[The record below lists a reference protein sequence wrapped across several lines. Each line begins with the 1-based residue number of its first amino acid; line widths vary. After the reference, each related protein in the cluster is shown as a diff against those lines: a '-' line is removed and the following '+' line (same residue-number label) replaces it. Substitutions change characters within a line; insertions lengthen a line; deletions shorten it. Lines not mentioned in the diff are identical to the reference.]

1 MDDLL
6 AEFVAETREMLAAL
20 SGEIVAWEADPSD
33 RARLD
38 TIFRFVHTVKGNCGF
53 FDFPR
58 LEALSHAAED
68 ALADVRANRR
78 TPDRR
83 LVDAVLA
90 VIDRIGVM
98 IEEIE
103 RGEPLSEAA
112 DDVLIA
118 ALNGTAD
125 EGELPLVPS
134 GGGMSTSSSSSSS
147 AAEQRTIRLPVELI
161 DQVMSGVSEMVLAR
175 NDIARRIQT
184 GGGETGIEAPFS
196 RLSALITEVRD
207 AITRTRMRRI
217 EGLFA
222 TFPRLVRDLSAELG
236 KQVFVELENGEVELD
251 REMIELIRDPL
262 LHIIRNAVDHGIES
276 PADRRAAGKR
286 EAGMLTVS
294 ARQTGNTIHIGIMDD
309 GRGIDCDKLAAKA
322 VEARI
327 ITAERAQTMSRAEK
341 IELIFEAGLST
352 AHQVTAISGR
362 GVGMDVVRANIE
374 KFGGTLEIES
384 LPGEGT
390 RFLIC
395 VPLTL
400 SILPSLTVETC
411 GQTFAIPRSYVEEIV
426 STAGGQLEFAQVG
439 ERRYVTFRERRLACV
454 SLGGA
459 LELEE
464 SDEEPALFVI
474 LRLGWGDLYALAVD
488 RIFDHQELVI
498 KPLSPGIM
506 KSGQFVGCTQLD
518 DGTPVL
524 VLDVTAIGHG
534 AGIPRELHRP
544 TAAATPTATRT
555 EREGLRV
562 ILFRALCGER
572 RAIAMSAVEQ
582 VERAT
587 AAAVRNPGPDAQIVM
602 GEEILPLLGVPEGT
616 ELPERLIVL
625 RLGDGGEPIAYAAS
639 EVLDIATLS
648 GVLKRV
654 NGKPT
659 VVGVTLVD
667 GETAELVDCHAL
679 FASHAPQYAGTH
691 SLTCRLTGE
700 DGWMKNFLGPIIEA
714 AGYRIVDGDE
724 PADIAFVD
732 PAVGEDAPGDA
743 RKAIRLRN
751 EPGSAGGAD
760 SIYRYDRAGLM
771 AALLR
776 AGEELAA

>member
-20 SGEIVAWEADPSD
+20 AGEIVAWEADPTERS
-33 RARLD
+33 RLD

-53 FDFPR
+53 FDFPK

-68 ALADVRANRR
+68 ALSDVRGGRR
-78 TPDRR
+78 VPDRR

-103 RGEPLSEAA
+103 RGEALSEAN
-112 DDVLIA
+112 DEILIG
-118 ALNGTAD
+118 ALK
-125 EGELPLVPS
+125 GELEEAEIPLSPGATRRS
-134 GGGMSTSSSSSSS
+134 FS

-175 NDIARRIQT
+175 NDIARRLQT
-184 GGGETGIEAPFS
+184 GGIETGIEAPFS

-236 KQVFVELENGEVELD
+236 KQVFIELENGEVELD

-262 LHIIRNAVDHGIES
+262 LHILRNAVDHGIES
-276 PADRRAAGKR
+276 PADRLAAGKR

-309 GRGIDCDKLAAKA
+309 GRGIDCDGLAAKA
-322 VEARI
+322 IEAGI
-327 ITAERAQTMSRAEK
+327 VTAEQVAGMSRTEK
-341 IELIFEAGLST
+341 IELIFEPGLST
-352 AHQVTAISGR
+352 AHRVTSISGR
-362 GVGMDVVRANIE
+362 GVGMDVVRSNIE

-400 SILPSLTVETC
+400 SILPSLTVESG

-426 STAGGQLEFAQVG
+426 SASGGELEFAEIG
-439 ERRYVTFRERRLACV
+439 ERRYLTFRDRRLACV
-454 SLGGA
+454 SLDSA
-459 LELEE
+459 LGLGKSEVEA
-464 SDEEPALFVI
+464 SLFVI

-506 KSGQFVGCTQLD
+506 QSGLFVGCTQLD

-534 AGIPRELHRP
+534 AGIPRELQRP
-544 TAAATPTATRT
+544 TAAAARTAAAAA

-572 RAIAMSAVEQ
+572 RAIAMSVVEQ
-582 VERAT
+582 VERVDASC
-587 AAAVRNPGPDAQIVM
+587 VRNPGPDAQIVL
-602 GEEILPLLGVPEGT
+602 GEEILPLVGVAQGE
-616 ELPERLIVL
+616 ELPERLTVL
-625 RLGDGGEPIAYAAS
+625 RLGDGGEPIAYAAR
-639 EVLDIATLS
+639 EVLDISMLS
-648 GVLKRV
+648 GELKPV
-654 NGKPT
+654 KGKPA
-659 VVGVTLVD
+659 VAGVTLID

-679 FASHAPQYAGTH
+679 FASNGAPRASNHA
-691 SLTCRLTGE
+691 LTCRLAGS
-700 DGWMKNFLGPIIEA
+700 DGWMRNFLGPIIEA

-724 PADIAFVD
+724 PADVAFVD
-732 PAVGEDAPGDA
+732 PNGAEGDFDA
-743 RKAIRLRN
+743 RMAIRLRN
-751 EPGSAGGAD
+751 EPGCSGGAD
-760 SIYRYDRAGLM
+760 SIYRYDRAALM
-771 AALLR
+771 SALLR

>member
-20 SGEIVAWEADPSD
+20 AGEIVAWEANPAD

-53 FDFPR
+53 FDFPQ
-58 LEALSHAAED
+58 LESLSHAAED
-68 ALADVRANRR
+68 ALADVRAGRR
-78 TPDRR
+78 QADSR

-98 IEEIE
+98 IAEIE

-112 DDVLIA
+112 DDKLIA
-118 ALNGTAD
+118 ALAGTLD
-125 EGELPLVPS
+125 ENEQAIAQI
-134 GGGMSTSSSSSSS
+134 GGAPRS
-147 AAEQRTIRLPVELI
+147 AAPVAEQRTIRLPVELI

-175 NDIARRIQT
+175 NDLARRMLVLGTDT
-184 GGGETGIEAPFS
+184 GLEAPFS
-196 RLSALITEVRD
+196 RLSGLIAEVRD

-262 LHIIRNAVDHGIES
+262 LHIIRNAVDHGIEN
-276 PADRRAAGKR
+276 PADRLAAGKR
-286 EAGMLTVS
+286 EAGMLTIS
-294 ARQTGNTIHIGIMDD
+294 ARQSGNTIHIGIMDD
-309 GRGIDCDKLAAKA
+309 GRGIDAERLAAKA
-322 VEARI
+322 IASGTH
-327 ITAERAQTMSRAEK
+327 TADEIAGMTREEK
-341 IELIFEAGLST
+341 IELVYEAGLST
-352 AHQVTAISGR
+352 AESVTAISGR

-400 SILPSLTVETC
+400 SILPSLTVEAG

-426 STAGGQLEFAQVG
+426 STAGGQLEFAQIG
-439 ERRYVTFRERRLACV
+439 ERRFVTFRDRRLACV
-454 SLGGA
+454 SLGDQLGIGNEA
-459 LELEE
+459 EA
-464 SDEEPALFVI
+464 ALFII

-488 RIFDHQELVI
+488 RIFDHHELVI
-498 KPLSPGIM
+498 KPLAPGIM
-506 KSGQFVGCTQLD
+506 KSGLFVGCTQLD

-524 VLDVTAIGHG
+524 VLDVAAIGYG

-544 TAAATPTATRT
+544 STIAAHNAPNT

-562 ILFRALCGER
+562 ILVRALDGER

-582 VERAT
+582 VERAD
-587 AAAVRNPGPDAQIVM
+587 ASAVRHPGPDAQIVL
-602 GEEILPLLGVPEGT
+602 GEDILPLAGISAGS
-616 ELPERLIVL
+616 ELPERITVL
-625 RLGDGGEPIAYAAS
+625 RLGDGGERIAFAAR
-639 EVLDIATLS
+639 EVLDIATLT

-654 NGKPT
+654 NGQT
-659 VVGVTLVD
+659 QVVGVTMVD

-679 FASHAPQYAGTH
+679 FAGHVSQSAGQG
-691 SLTCRLTGE
+691 SLTCRLNGE
-700 DGWMKNFLGPIIEA
+700 DAWMRNFLGPIIEA
-714 AGYRIVDGDE
+714 AGYKIVGNG

-732 PAVGEDAPGDA
+732 GEIADDEECEA
-743 RKAIRLRN
+743 RKAIRLRDA
-751 EPGSAGGAD
+751 PGLSGGPD

>member
-20 SGEIVAWEADPSD
+20 AGEIVAWEADPSD
-33 RARLD
+33 RGRLD

-68 ALADVRANRR
+68 ALADVRAARR
-78 TPDRR
+78 VPDRR

-90 VIDRIGVM
+90 VIDRVGVM

-103 RGEPLSEAA
+103 RGEPLSEAN

-118 ALNGTAD
+118 ALNGEIDDA
-125 EGELPLVPS
+125 EIPLS
-134 GGGMSTSSSSSSS
+134 TGGARSSFS

-175 NDIARRIQT
+175 NDLARRMQVL
-184 GGGETGIEAPFS
+184 GSETGLEAPFA
-196 RLSALITEVRD
+196 RLSGLIAEVRD

-236 KQVFVELENGEVELD
+236 KQVFVEIENGEVELD

-262 LHIIRNAVDHGIES
+262 LHIIRNAIDHGIEV
-276 PADRRAAGKR
+276 PADRLAAGKR

-309 GRGIDCDKLAAKA
+309 GRGIDCDRLAEKA
-322 VEARI
+322 VEAGV
-327 ITAERAQTMSRAEK
+327 ITAEKLAGMTRAEK

-352 AHQVTAISGR
+352 AHRVTAISGR

-384 LPGEGT
+384 IPGEGT

-400 SILPSLTVETC
+400 SILPSLTVAAG

-426 STAGGQLEFAQVG
+426 STAGGSLEFAQVG
-439 ERRYVTFRERRLACV
+439 ERSYLTFRERRLACV
-454 SLGGA
+454 MLGD
-459 LELEE
+459 ELDLAEA
-464 SDEEPALFVI
+464 SAEPTLFVI

-488 RIFDHQELVI
+488 RIFDHHELVI

-506 KSGQFVGCTQLD
+506 QSGLFVGCTQLD

-524 VLDVTAIGHG
+524 VLDVAAIGYG

-544 TAAATPTATRT
+544 AASAPVAPL

-562 ILFRALCGER
+562 VLFQDLCGER

-582 VERAT
+582 VEHAPAT
-587 AAAVRNPGPDAQIVM
+587 AVRNPGPNAQIVL
-602 GEEILPLLGVPEGT
+602 GEDILPLLGVPEGI
-616 ELPERLIVL
+616 ELPERLSVM
-625 RLGDGGEPIAYAAS
+625 RLGDGAQQIAYAS
-639 EVLDIATLS
+639 RKVLEIAMLS
-648 GVLKRV
+648 GALKRV
-654 NGKPT
+654 EGQSGL
-659 VVGVTLVD
+659 VGVTLIN

-679 FASHAPQYAGTH
+679 FARYGQQIAG
-691 SLTCRLTGE
+691 SRELTCRLAR
-700 DGWMKNFLGPIIEA
+700 DDAWMRNFLGPIIES
-714 AGYRIVDGDE
+714 AGYRIALGDE

-732 PAVGEDAPGDA
+732 FAADSEEFTDV
-743 RKAIRLRN
+743 RKAIRLSDR
-751 EPGSAGGAD
+751 PGSGNGPD
-760 SIYRYDRAGLM
+760 SIYRYDRAALL
-771 AALLR
+771 AALVR

>member
-6 AEFVAETREMLAAL
+6 TEFVAETREMLAAL
-20 SGEIVAWEADPSD
+20 AGEIVAWEADPAD
-33 RARLD
+33 RGRLD

-68 ALADVRANRR
+68 ALADVRAGRR
-78 TPDRR
+78 SADRR

-103 RGEPLSEAA
+103 RGESLSEAN
-112 DDVLIA
+112 DETLIA
-118 ALNGTAD
+118 ALNG
-125 EGELPLVPS
+125 ELHDAETPIAS
-134 GGGMSTSSSSSSS
+134 GGVQPSFST
-147 AAEQRTIRLPVELI
+147 AEQRTIRLPVELI

-175 NDIARRIQT
+175 NDLARRMQVLGSDT
-184 GGGETGIEAPFS
+184 GLEAPFS
-196 RLSALITEVRD
+196 RLSALIAEVRD

-262 LHIIRNAVDHGIES
+262 LHIIRNAVDHGIEP

-286 EAGMLTVS
+286 EAGMLTIS
-294 ARQTGNTIHIGIMDD
+294 ARQSGNTILIGIMDD
-309 GRGIDCDKLAAKA
+309 GRGIDCERLAAKA
-322 VEARI
+322 LAAGLRTEEQLA
-327 ITAERAQTMSRAEK
+327 AMSREER
-341 IELIFEAGLST
+341 IELIFEPGLST
-352 AHQVTAISGR
+352 AEAITAISGR

-400 SILPSLTVETC
+400 SILPSLTVEAA

-426 STAGGQLEFAQVG
+426 STAGGSLEFAQVG
-439 ERRYVTFRERRLACV
+439 ERRYVTFRDRRLACV
-454 SLGGA
+454 SLGDA
-459 LELEE
+459 LELEATA
-464 SDEEPALFVI
+464 DEASLFVI

-488 RIFDHQELVI
+488 RIFDHHELVI

-506 KSGQFVGCTQLD
+506 QSGLFVGCTQLD

-524 VLDVTAIGHG
+524 VLDVAAIGYG

-544 TAAATPTATRT
+544 ASGTARAAPAQ
-555 EREGLRV
+555 REGLRV
-562 ILFRALCGER
+562 VLFSALCGER

-582 VERAT
+582 VEHAPAT
-587 AAAVRNPGPDAQIVM
+587 AVRNPGPNAQIVL
-602 GEEILPLLGVPEGT
+602 GDEILPLLGVPEGA
-616 ELPERLIVL
+616 ELPPRLSVM
-625 RLGDGGEPIAYAAS
+625 RLGDGTQQIAYAS
-639 EVLDIATLS
+639 RKVLEIATLS
-648 GVLKRV
+648 GGLRRV
-654 NGKPT
+654 EGDGGL
-659 VVGVTLVD
+659 VGVTLVD

-679 FASHAPQYAGTH
+679 FARHGQRSGGGRE
-691 SLTCRLTGE
+691 LTCRLSND
-700 DGWMKNFLGPIIEA
+700 DGWMRNFLGPIIEA
-714 AGYRIVDGDE
+714 AGYRIAVGDE
-724 PADIAFVD
+724 PVDIAFVD
-732 PAVGEDAPGDA
+732 FAAEGEAFADA
-743 RKAIRLRN
+743 RKAIRLRDR
-751 EPGSAGGAD
+751 PGSGDGSD
-760 SIYRYDRAGLM
+760 TIYRYDRAALM
-771 AALLR
+771 AALVR

>member
-6 AEFVAETREMLAAL
+6 AEFIAETREMLAAL
-20 SGEIVAWEADPSD
+20 AGEIVAWEANPAD

-53 FDFPR
+53 FDFPQ
-58 LEALSHAAED
+58 LESLSHAAED
-68 ALADVRANRR
+68 ALADVRAGRR
-78 TPDRR
+78 QPDSR

-98 IEEIE
+98 IAEIE

-112 DDVLIA
+112 DDKLIA
-118 ALNGTAD
+118 ALGGTLD
-125 EGELPLVPS
+125 ENDQALVQIGAAPR
-134 GGGMSTSSSSSSS
+134 S
-147 AAEQRTIRLPVELI
+147 ATPAVEQRTIRLPVELI

-175 NDIARRIQT
+175 NDLARRMQILGTDT
-184 GGGETGIEAPFS
+184 GLEAPFA
-196 RLSALITEVRD
+196 RLSGLIAEVRD

-262 LHIIRNAVDHGIES
+262 LHIIRNAVDHGIEA
-276 PADRRAAGKR
+276 PADRLAAGKR
-286 EAGMLTVS
+286 EAGMLTIS
-294 ARQTGNTIHIGIMDD
+294 ARQSGNTIHIGIMDD
-309 GRGIDCDKLAAKA
+309 GRGIDAERLAAKA
-322 VEARI
+322 IASGTH
-327 ITAERAQTMSRAEK
+327 TAEQIAAMTREEK
-341 IELIFEAGLST
+341 IALVYEAGLST
-352 AHQVTAISGR
+352 AESVTAISGR

-384 LPGEGT
+384 IPGEGT

-400 SILPSLTVETC
+400 SILPSLTVEAG

-426 STAGGQLEFAQVG
+426 STAGGTLEFAQVG
-439 ERRYVTFRERRLACV
+439 ERRYVTFRDRRLACV
-454 SLGGA
+454 SLDDA
-459 LELEE
+459 LGLGEAEA
-464 SDEEPALFVI
+464 SLFVI

-488 RIFDHQELVI
+488 RIFDHHELVI
-498 KPLSPGIM
+498 KPLAPGIM
-506 KSGQFVGCTQLD
+506 KSGLFVGCTQLD

-524 VLDVTAIGHG
+524 VLDVAAIGYS

-544 TAAATPTATRT
+544 AAIAAHNAPNT

-562 ILFRALCGER
+562 ILFRALDGQR

-582 VERAT
+582 VERAD
-587 AAAVRNPGPDAQIVM
+587 ASAVRHPGVDAQIVL
-602 GEEILPLLGVPEGT
+602 GEEILTLAGIATGSD
-616 ELPERLIVL
+616 LPERITVL
-625 RLGDGGEPIAYAAS
+625 RLFDGDERLAYAAR
-639 EVLDIATLS
+639 EVLDIATLT

-654 NGKPT
+654 NGQT
-659 VVGVTLVD
+659 QVVGVTMVD

-679 FASHAPQYAGTH
+679 FSSHAAQSSGH
-691 SLTCRLTGE
+691 GSLTCRLNG
-700 DGWMKNFLGPIIEA
+700 DDAWMRNFLGPIIEA
-714 AGYRIVDGDE
+714 SGYKIVSEG

-732 PAVGEDAPGDA
+732 GESDDDDECEA

-751 EPGSAGGAD
+751 APGSAGGAD

-771 AALLR
+771 TALLR

>member
-6 AEFVAETREMLAAL
+6 TEFVAETREMLAAL
-20 SGEIVAWEADPSD
+20 AGEIVAWEADPTD
-33 RARLD
+33 RSRLD

-53 FDFPR
+53 FDFPQ
-58 LEALSHAAED
+58 LEKLSHAAED
-68 ALADVRANRR
+68 ALSDVRAGRR
-78 TPDRR
+78 VPDRR

-90 VIDRIGVM
+90 GIDRIGVM

-103 RGEPLSEAA
+103 RGDPLSEAA

-118 ALNGTAD
+118 ALNGELEDGDMSFLSPGAAARSSISQAD
-125 EGELPLVPS
+125 
-134 GGGMSTSSSSSSS
+134 
-147 AAEQRTIRLPVELI
+147 QRTIRLPVELI

-175 NDIARRIQT
+175 NDIARRMQAM
-184 GGGETGIEAPFS
+184 GAETGLEAPFS

-236 KQVFVELENGEVELD
+236 KQVFVEIENGEVELD

-262 LHIIRNAVDHGIES
+262 LHIIRNAVDHGIEP

-309 GRGIDCDKLAAKA
+309 GRGIDCDRLVEKA
-322 VEARI
+322 LEAGI
-327 ITAERAQTMSRAEK
+327 VTAEKVAAMSRMEK
-341 IELIFEAGLST
+341 IELIFEPGLST
-352 AHQVTAISGR
+352 AHRVTAISGR

-384 LPGEGT
+384 EPGEGT

-400 SILPSLTVETC
+400 SILPSLTVEAA

-426 STAGGQLEFAQVG
+426 SAAGGSLEFAQAG
-439 ERRYVTFRERRLACV
+439 ERRYLTFRNRRLACV

-459 LELEE
+459 LDLEKAQ
-464 SDEEPALFVI
+464 DEPSLFVI

-488 RIFDHQELVI
+488 RIFDHHELVI

-506 KSGQFVGCTQLD
+506 ESGLFVGCTQLD

-524 VLDVTAIGHG
+524 VLDVAAIGH
-534 AGIPRELHRP
+534 AAAIPRELHRP
-544 TAAATPTATRT
+544 AAATADAAPVQ
-555 EREGLRV
+555 REGLRV
-562 ILFRALCGER
+562 VLLHGFDGER
-572 RAIAMSAVEQ
+572 RAIAMKAVEQ
-582 VERAT
+582 VERAP
-587 AAAVRNPGPDAQIVM
+587 ASAVRRPGPHAQVVL
-602 GEEILPLLGVPEGT
+602 GEDILPLAGVPEGA
-616 ELPERLIVL
+616 EMPEWLTVL
-625 RLGDGGEPIAYAAS
+625 RLSDGGEQIAYAAR
-639 EVLDIATLS
+639 EVLEIASLTGDVARVDGRP
-648 GVLKRV
+648 GVA
-654 NGKPT
+654 
-659 VVGVTLVD
+659 GVTLLD
-667 GETAELVDCHAL
+667 GETAEVIDCHAL
-679 FASHAPQYAGTH
+679 FAQHGQRSPGAGR
-691 SLTCRLTGE
+691 LTCRLAGD
-700 DGWMKNFLGPIIEA
+700 DGWMRNFLGPMIEA
-714 AGYRIVDGDE
+714 AGYRIATGDE
-724 PADIAFVD
+724 PADIVFVD
-732 PAVGEDAPGDA
+732 GQADDADSSAA
-743 RKAIRLRN
+743 RAIRLCDR
-751 EPGSAGGAD
+751 PGADKEAGG
-760 SIYRYDRAGLM
+760 IYRYDRAGLM

>member
-20 SGEIVAWEADPSD
+20 AGEIVAWEANPGD

-53 FDFPR
+53 FDFPQ
-58 LEALSHAAED
+58 LESLSHAAED
-68 ALADVRANRR
+68 ALADVRAGRR
-78 TPDRR
+78 QADSR

-98 IEEIE
+98 IAEIE

-112 DDVLIA
+112 DEVLIA
-118 ALNGTAD
+118 AL
-125 EGELPLVPS
+125 S
-134 GGGMSTSSSSSSS
+134 GALEDPEQAFASVAGGSAQRSAAP

-175 NDIARRIQT
+175 NDLARRMQSLGADT
-184 GGGETGIEAPFS
+184 GLEAPFS
-196 RLSALITEVRD
+196 RLSALIAEVRD

-217 EGLFA
+217 EGLFG

-262 LHIIRNAVDHGIES
+262 LHIIRNAVDHGIEA
-276 PADRRAAGKR
+276 PADRLAAGKR
-286 EAGMLTVS
+286 EAGMLTIS
-294 ARQTGNTIHIGIMDD
+294 ARQSGNTILIGIMDD
-309 GRGIDCDKLAAKA
+309 GRGIDVERLAAKA
-322 VEARI
+322 IASGTH
-327 ITAERAQTMSRAEK
+327 TAEQIAAMSREEK
-341 IELIFEAGLST
+341 IELIYEAGLST
-352 AHQVTAISGR
+352 AESVTAISGR

-400 SILPSLTVETC
+400 SILPSLTVEAG

-439 ERRYVTFRERRLACV
+439 ERRFVTFRDRRLACV
-454 SLGGA
+454 SLGDA
-459 LELEE
+459 LGLGG
-464 SDEEPALFVI
+464 DEADASLFVI
-474 LRLGWGDLYALAVD
+474 LRLGWGDLYAMAVD
-488 RIFDHQELVI
+488 RIFDHHELVI

-506 KSGQFVGCTQLD
+506 QSGLFVGCTQLD

-524 VLDVTAIGHG
+524 VLDVAAIGYG

-544 TAAATPTATRT
+544 SAIAAHAAPRV
-555 EREGLRV
+555 ENDGLRV
-562 ILFRALCGER
+562 ILFRALDGER

-582 VERAT
+582 VERAP
-587 AAAVRNPGPDAQIVM
+587 ASAVRRPGADAQIVL
-602 GEEILPLLGVPEGT
+602 GEEILPLAGVTEGC
-616 ELPERLIVL
+616 ELPPTLTVL
-625 RLGDGGEPIAYAAS
+625 RLGDGGERIAYAAS
-639 EVLDIATLS
+639 EVLDIAVLN

-654 NGKPT
+654 NGQT
-659 VVGVTLVD
+659 QVVGVTMID

-679 FASHAPQYAGTH
+679 FSSLASQSAGH
-691 SLTCRLTGE
+691 GALTCRL
-700 DGWMKNFLGPIIEA
+700 DGDDAWLRNFLGPIIEA
-714 AGYRIVDGDE
+714 AGYRIVPEG
-724 PADIAFVD
+724 PADIAFLD
-732 PAVGEDAPGDA
+732 GDAEDDAECEA
-743 RKAIRLRN
+743 RKAIRLRDG
-751 EPGSAGGAD
+751 PGSASGGD
-760 SIYRYDRAGLM
+760 GIYRYDRAGLM

>member
-20 SGEIVAWEADPSD
+20 AGEIVAWEANPAD
-33 RARLD
+33 RGRLD

-53 FDFPR
+53 FDFPQ
-58 LEALSHAAED
+58 LESLSHAAED
-68 ALADVRANRR
+68 ALSDVRAGRR
-78 TPDRR
+78 QADSR

-98 IEEIE
+98 IAEIK

-118 ALNGTAD
+118 ALSGALD
-125 EGELPLVPS
+125 ETDQTIANI
-134 GGGMSTSSSSSSS
+134 GGGVQRSATP

-175 NDIARRIQT
+175 NDLARRMQGLGTDT
-184 GGGETGIEAPFS
+184 GLEAPFS
-196 RLSALITEVRD
+196 RLSGLIAEVRD

-236 KQVFVELENGEVELD
+236 KQIFVELENGEVELD

-262 LHIIRNAVDHGIES
+262 LHIIRNAVDHGIEM
-276 PADRRAAGKR
+276 PADRLGAGKR

-294 ARQTGNTIHIGIMDD
+294 ARQSGNTIHIGIMDD
-309 GRGIDCDKLAAKA
+309 GRGIDVERIAAKA
-322 VEARI
+322 IASGLR
-327 ITAERAQTMSRAEK
+327 TAEQVAAMSPEKK
-341 IELIFEAGLST
+341 IELIYEAGLST
-352 AHQVTAISGR
+352 ADNVTSISGR

-400 SILPSLTVETC
+400 SILPSLTVETG

-439 ERRYVTFRERRLACV
+439 ERRYLTFRDRRLACV
-454 SLGGA
+454 TLGDA
-459 LELEE
+459 LGIGNEA
-464 SDEEPALFVI
+464 EPALFVI
-474 LRLGWGDLYALAVD
+474 LRLGWGDLYAMAVD
-488 RIFDHQELVI
+488 RIFDHHELVI
-498 KPLSPGIM
+498 KPLSPAIM
-506 KSGQFVGCTQLD
+506 RSGQFVGCTQLD

-524 VLDVTAIGHG
+524 VLDVAAIGYG

-544 TAAATPTATRT
+544 STIAAHAAPRT

-562 ILFRALCGER
+562 ILFRALDGER

-582 VERAT
+582 VERAD
-587 AAAVRNPGPDAQIVM
+587 AAAVRRPGVDAQIVL
-602 GEEILPLLGVPEGT
+602 GEEILPLAGISEGCT
-616 ELPERLIVL
+616 LPERITVL
-625 RLGDGGEPIAYAAS
+625 RLGDGGQRIAYAAR
-639 EVLDIATLS
+639 EVLDIA
-648 GVLKRV
+648 
-654 NGKPT
+654 
-659 VVGVTLVD
+659 
-667 GETAELVDCHAL
+667 
-679 FASHAPQYAGTH
+679 
-691 SLTCRLTGE
+691 
-700 DGWMKNFLGPIIEA
+700 
-714 AGYRIVDGDE
+714 
-724 PADIAFVD
+724 
-732 PAVGEDAPGDA
+732 
-743 RKAIRLRN
+743 
-751 EPGSAGGAD
+751 
-760 SIYRYDRAGLM
+760 
-771 AALLR
+771 
-776 AGEELAA
+776 

>member
-6 AEFVAETREMLAAL
+6 AEFIAETREMLAAL
-20 SGEIVAWEADPSD
+20 SGEIVSWEANPAD

-53 FDFPR
+53 FDFPQ
-58 LEALSHAAED
+58 LESLSHAAED
-68 ALADVRANRR
+68 ALADVRAGRR
-78 TPDRR
+78 QPDTR

-98 IEEIE
+98 IAEIE
-103 RGEPLSEAA
+103 RGESLSAA
-112 DDVLIA
+112 DDEVLIA
-118 ALNGTAD
+118 ALSGSLEEREHPLASLGTASVQQAAA
-125 EGELPLVPS
+125 PV
-134 GGGMSTSSSSSSS
+134 
-147 AAEQRTIRLPVELI
+147 AEQRTIRLPVELI

-175 NDIARRIQT
+175 NDLARRMQAMGGDT
-184 GGGETGIEAPFS
+184 GLEAPFS
-196 RLSALITEVRD
+196 RLSGLIAEVRD

-276 PADRRAAGKR
+276 PADRLATGKR
-286 EAGMLTVS
+286 EAGMLTIS
-294 ARQTGNTIHIGIMDD
+294 ARQSGNTILIGIMDD
-309 GRGIDCDKLAAKA
+309 GRGIDVERLAAKA
-322 VEARI
+322 VASGTH
-327 ITAERAQTMSRAEK
+327 TAEQIAAMTREER
-341 IELIFEAGLST
+341 IELIYEAGLST
-352 AHQVTAISGR
+352 AENVTSISGR

-390 RFLIC
+390 RLLIC

-400 SILPSLTVETC
+400 SILPSLTVEAG

-439 ERRYVTFRERRLACV
+439 ERRYVTFRDRRLACIA
-454 SLGGA
+454 LGDA
-459 LELEE
+459 LGIGDA
-464 SDEEPALFVI
+464 SEPALFVI

-488 RIFDHQELVI
+488 RIFDHHELVI
-498 KPLSPGIM
+498 KPLSPAIM
-506 KSGQFVGCTQLD
+506 QNGLFVGCTQLD

-524 VLDVTAIGHG
+524 VLDVAAIGYG

-544 TAAATPTATRT
+544 AAIAAHAAPRS

-562 ILFRALCGER
+562 ILFRALDGER

-582 VERAT
+582 VERADM
-587 AAAVRNPGPDAQIVM
+587 AAVRRPGADAQIVL
-602 GEEILPLLGVPEGT
+602 GQDILPLAGITEAC
-616 ELPERLIVL
+616 ELPQRITVL
-625 RLGDGGEPIAYAAS
+625 RLSDGGQRIGYAAR
-639 EVLDIATLS
+639 EVLDVATLT

-654 NGKPT
+654 NGQT
-659 VVGVTLVD
+659 SVAGVTMID

-679 FASHAPQYAGTH
+679 FSSQASPSLAHGG
-691 SLTCRLTGE
+691 LTCRL
-700 DGWMKNFLGPIIEA
+700 DGDDDWMRNFLGPIIEA
-714 AGYRIVDGDE
+714 AGYRIVPEG
-724 PADIAFVD
+724 PADIAFLD
-732 PAVGEDAPGDA
+732 GELLHDEECEA
-743 RKAIRLRN
+743 RRAIRLRDA
-751 EPGSAGGAD
+751 PGSAGGPD

>member
-20 SGEIVAWEADPSD
+20 AGEIVAWEANPGD

-68 ALADVRANRR
+68 ALADVRADRR
-78 TPDRR
+78 AADRR

-112 DDVLIA
+112 DDDLIA
-118 ALNGTAD
+118 ALGGASI
-125 EGELPLVPS
+125 EGELPVFQVAAGPQA
-134 GGGMSTSSSSSSS
+134 SSS

-175 NDIARRIQT
+175 NDLARRIQLIGSDT
-184 GGGETGIEAPFS
+184 GLDATFA
-196 RLSALITEVRD
+196 RLSGLITEVRD

-217 EGLFA
+217 EGLFG

-236 KQVFVELENGEVELD
+236 KQVFIELENGEVELD

-262 LHIIRNAVDHGIES
+262 LHILRNAVDHGIET
-276 PADRRAAGKR
+276 PADRRSVGKR
-286 EAGMLTVS
+286 EAGMLTIS
-294 ARQTGNTIHIGIMDD
+294 ARQTGNTIHIGIQDD
-309 GRGIDCDKLAAKA
+309 GRGIDCDRLAAKA
-322 VEARI
+322 VAAGLYTDEQIAGMDRS
-327 ITAERAQTMSRAEK
+327 ER

-352 AHQVTAISGR
+352 AESVTAISGR

-374 KFGGTLEIES
+374 KFGGMLEIES
-384 LPGEGT
+384 TPGEGT

-400 SILPSLTVETC
+400 SILPSLTVEAA

-426 STAGGQLEFAQVG
+426 STAGGQIEFAQVG
-439 ERRYVTFRERRLACV
+439 ERRYVTFRDRRLACV
-454 SLGGA
+454 SLTDA
-459 LELEE
+459 LKLDAGE
-464 SDEEPALFVI
+464 DQAALFVI

-488 RIFDHQELVI
+488 RIFDHHELVI

-506 KSGQFVGCTQLD
+506 QSGLFVGCTQLD

-524 VLDVTAIGHG
+524 VLDVAAIGYG

-544 TAAATPTATRT
+544 TAVAPGSADQ
-555 EREGLRV
+555 REGLRV
-562 ILFRALCGER
+562 VLLRGLDGER

-582 VERAT
+582 VERAE
-587 AAAVRNPGPDAQIVM
+587 AACIRRPGPDAQIVL
-602 GEEILPLLGVPEGT
+602 GEEILPLAGVPDGA
-616 ELPERLIVL
+616 ELPERLTIL
-625 RLGDGGEPIAYAAS
+625 KLGDGGDRLAYAAR
-639 EVLDIATLS
+639 EVLDIASLS

-654 NGKPT
+654 GGQT
-659 VVGVTLVD
+659 AVVGVTLVD
-667 GETAELVDCHAL
+667 GETAELIDCHAL
-679 FASHAPQYAGTH
+679 FARHASQVAGTH
-691 SLTCRLTGE
+691 SLTCRLAGD
-700 DGWMKNFLGPIIEA
+700 DGWMRNFLGPIIEA
-714 AGYRIVDGDE
+714 AGYRIADGEE

-732 PAVGEDAPGDA
+732 AAAGEDATGEA

-751 EPGSAGGAD
+751 APGSAGGGDA
-760 SIYRYDRAGLM
+760 IYRYDRAGLM
-771 AALLR
+771 AALLL

>member
-20 SGEIVAWEADPSD
+20 SGEIVAWEAEPTE

-68 ALADVRANRR
+68 ALSDVRSGRR
-78 TPDRR
+78 MPDRG

-103 RGEPLSEAA
+103 RGEPLS
-112 DDVLIA
+112 DSNHDILIA
-118 ALNGTAD
+118 ALK
-125 EGELPLVPS
+125 GELDEAEISLAISS
-134 GGGMSTSSSSSSS
+134 GSRSPVSV
-147 AAEQRTIRLPVELI
+147 AEQRTIRLPVELI

-175 NDIARRIQT
+175 NDIARRLQVS
-184 GGGETGIEAPFS
+184 GVETGIEAPFS

-236 KQVFVELENGEVELD
+236 KQVFIELENGEVELD

-262 LHIIRNAVDHGIES
+262 VHLLRNAVDHGIES
-276 PADRRAAGKR
+276 PADRLAAGKR

-309 GRGIDCDKLAAKA
+309 GRGIDSDALAAKA
-322 VEARI
+322 IEVGI
-327 ITAERAQTMSRAEK
+327 TTAEKVAEMSRTDK
-341 IELIFEAGLST
+341 VQLIFEPGLST
-352 AHQVTAISGR
+352 ARQVTSISGR
-362 GVGMDVVRANIE
+362 GVGMDVVRSNIE
-374 KFGGTLEIES
+374 KFGGSLEIES

-400 SILPSLTVETC
+400 SILPSLTVEAG

-426 STAGGQLEFAQVG
+426 STSGGQLEFAQIG
-439 ERRYVTFRERRLACV
+439 ERRYVTFRDRRLACV
-454 SLGGA
+454 GLDTALG
-459 LELEE
+459 LVERDTDD
-464 SDEEPALFVI
+464 SLFVI

-498 KPLSPGIM
+498 KPLAPGIM
-506 KSGQFVGCTQLD
+506 QSGLFVGCTQLD

-534 AGIPRELHRP
+534 AGIPRELQRP
-544 TAAATPTATRT
+544 TTASRAPLHSD
-555 EREGLRV
+555 REGLRV
-562 ILFRALCGER
+562 ILFRTLSGER

-582 VERAT
+582 VERAD
-587 AAAVRNPGPDAQIVM
+587 AGAVRNPGAEAQIVM
-602 GEEILPLLGVPEGT
+602 GEEILTLAGVPDGA
-616 ELPERLIVL
+616 ELPDRFTVL
-625 RLGDGGEPIAYAAS
+625 RLSDGGEPMAYAAR
-639 EVLDIATLS
+639 EVLDISRLS
-648 GVLKRV
+648 GELKRV
-654 NGKPT
+654 HGKQG

-667 GETAELVDCHAL
+667 GEAAELVDCHAL
-679 FASHAPQYAGTH
+679 FASNSAQGGSGHA
-691 SLTCRLTGE
+691 LTCRLAST
-700 DGWMKNFLGPIIEA
+700 DGWMQNFLGPIIEA
-714 AGYRIVDGDE
+714 AGYRIVEQNE

-732 PAVGEDAPGDA
+732 SGCDTETGCEA
-743 RKAIRLRN
+743 RMAIRLRN
-751 EPGSAGGAD
+751 EPSGARD
-760 SIYRYDRAGLM
+760 TDTIYRYDRTALM

-776 AGEELAA
+776 AGQELAA

>member
-1 MDDLL
+1 MSSMDDLL

-20 SGEIVAWEADPSD
+20 AGEIVAWEADPSD

-53 FDFPR
+53 FDFPK

-68 ALADVRANRR
+68 ALADVRADRR

-103 RGEPLSEAA
+103 RGQPLSEAA
-112 DDVLIA
+112 DDLLIA
-118 ALNGTAD
+118 ALNGT
-125 EGELPLVPS
+125 GEEIDLAQVQSSGGVPS
-134 GGGMSTSSSSSSS
+134 SVS

-175 NDIARRIQT
+175 NDIARRILT
-184 GGGETGIEAPFS
+184 VGTETGIEAPFS

-236 KQVFVELENGEVELD
+236 KQVFVEIENGEVELD

-262 LHIIRNAVDHGIES
+262 LHIIRNAIDHGIEA

-309 GRGIDCDKLAAKA
+309 GRGIDCDSLAAKA
-322 VEARI
+322 VEAGI
-327 ITAERAQTMSRAEK
+327 ISAEQVPEMSRAEK
-341 IELIFEAGLST
+341 IQLIFEAGLST
-352 AHQVTAISGR
+352 AQNVTAISGR

-400 SILPSLTVETC
+400 SILPSLTVEAC

-454 SLGGA
+454 SLGTA
-459 LELEE
+459 LSLDE
-464 SDEEPALFVI
+464 SEGEPALFVI

-488 RIFDHQELVI
+488 RIFDHHELVI

-506 KSGQFVGCTQLD
+506 QTGQFVGCTQLD

-544 TAAATPTATRT
+544 AATATARSAARA

-572 RAIAMSAVEQ
+572 RAIAMSVVQ
-582 VERAT
+582 KVERAPGS
-587 AAAVRNPGPDAQIVM
+587 AVRNPGPEAQIVL
-602 GEEILPLLGVPEGT
+602 GEEILQLVGVPEGA
-616 ELPERLIVL
+616 EVPERITVL
-625 RLGDGGEPIAYAAS
+625 RLADGGEPIAYAAR

-679 FASHAPQYAGTH
+679 FAGQAAQSTGAR

-700 DGWMKNFLGPIIEA
+700 DGWMRNFLGPIIEA
-714 AGYRIVDGDE
+714 AGYRIVEGDE

-732 PAVGEDAPGDA
+732 PTAGADAEGDA
-743 RKAIRLRN
+743 RKAIRLRSA
-751 EPGSAGGAD
+751 PGGKDDDD